1 MTFEDEI
8 KEIKKKLAEHEKRIK
23 KLEGPDEVIKKK
35 KTTKKKESIL
45 DRLSRLKSQGFF
57 DQPRFTNEIVAKF
70 ATEGYHYPSE
80 SLTWPLQKAV
90 RDGLLGRIKKEKKW
104 AYCKR

>member
-1 MTFEDEI
+1 MTLEDELT
-8 KEIKKKLAEHEKRIK
+8 EIKRKLVDHEKRIK
-23 KLEGPDEVIKKK
+23 KLEGPDKVIKKK

-57 DQPRFTNEIVAKF
+57 NQPKFVNEIVEKL
-70 ATEGYHYPSE
+70 ATEGYHYPPQ
-80 SLTWPLQKAV
+80 SLTWSLQKAV